1 MRAFLL
7 ASLLLA
13 LFEVACAAPTAPTP
27 AGNEFK
33 IHWSSCSP
41 NMPSNLDCGQLQVP
55 LDWSQPSGKQIM
67 LGMKRVK
74 ANSTTRIGNL
84 IFNPGGPGGVAT
96 EFCQYQAAGF
106 EVFSKESSA
115 HFDIICPDPRGIGT
129 STPVLCDPDLW
140 NQRQSVFPK
149 DVKDFEEM
157 VEINKAFG
165 KSCLDRTGDLLR
177 HVDTTSVAR
186 DLEAIRIALNDGKLN
201 WLGESYGTQIGAQY
215 AELFPENIRAMV
227 LDGNVDHSAP
237 EIYAL
242 TAESSTY
249 ENELDRFFDWC
260 SKNTMCAL
268 HGQKDLPH
276 IFDNL
281 VAEADKNPIP
291 APGCLATATGSL
303 AGTCFPNVTGEDIR
317 FNVEANGLLT
327 YKNDISIAY
336 GWEKL
341 GMALNQSLEGN
352 ATLLSSSLATGEN
365 SAVWQGLA
373 VGCIDWYHNAT
384 TFAQIKEK
392 ELVTEATSPRTL
404 GASQSYRYETQCIG
418 WPVPVQNPQHRL
430 NQTAMKLAPPILMVN
445 ANHDPESSYVWAQGL
460 LAQISSGVLVT
471 RDGDGHTSYALHGE
485 ATALID
491 AYLVNGT
498 LPAQGLVVHS

>member
-157 VEINKAFG
+157 VKINKAFG

-177 HVDTTSVAR
+177 HVDTTSVVR

-249 ENELDRFFDWC
+249 ENEHHVRPPW
-260 SKNTMCAL
+260 
-268 HGQKDLPH
+268 
-276 IFDNL
+276 
-281 VAEADKNPIP
+281 
-291 APGCLATATGSL
+291 
-303 AGTCFPNVTGEDIR
+303 
-317 FNVEANGLLT
+317 
-327 YKNDISIAY
+327 
-336 GWEKL
+336 
-341 GMALNQSLEGN
+341 
-352 ATLLSSSLATGEN
+352 
-365 SAVWQGLA
+365 
-373 VGCIDWYHNAT
+373 
-384 TFAQIKEK
+384 
-392 ELVTEATSPRTL
+392 TERPS
-404 GASQSYRYETQCIG
+404 
-418 WPVPVQNPQHRL
+418 
-430 NQTAMKLAPPILMVN
+430 
-445 ANHDPESSYVWAQGL
+445 
-460 LAQISSGVLVT
+460 
-471 RDGDGHTSYALHGE
+471 
-485 ATALID
+485 
-491 AYLVNGT
+491 AYL
-498 LPAQGLVVHS
+498 